1 MIRNVIFDWSGT
13 LVDDLPAVWAASNH
27 CFELAGVPALS
38 LAEFRAEFRLPYR
51 GFYDKFVPHV
61 PLDELEGWFRAKFM
75 QTQESVVALPHA
87 REFLE
92 YCRDRELRTFLLSTV
107 HPLAYAHQ
115 ARTTALGEFIQ
126 QPYFGIADKRAKIAE
141 LLSDHALRPEETVFI
156 GDMEHDIETARHGGI
171 RSVAV
176 LTGYN
181 SLAQL
186 RAAQPDLVVEHLG
199 ELRAV
204 LERHAGRLPVVNHRP
219 PVAAPKERPIATV
232 GGLIFDDA
240 GRVLMLRTHKWSGL
254 WGIPGGKI
262 EGNETSE
269 AALVREVKEET
280 NLDVTEVRFV
290 LVQDAIQPP
299 EFFKEAHFILLNYTC
314 RAPGEQAVRL
324 NDEAEEYRW
333 VTMAEAFALPLNA
346 PTKVL
351 LKEVRRR
358 ETGDSG
364 GTDDTISPVS

>member
-13 LVDDLPAVWAASNH
+13 LVDDLPAVWEASNH
-27 CFELAGVPALS
+27 CFALAGVPSLS

-61 PLDELEGWFRAKFM
+61 PLEELEGWFRAKFLE
-75 QTQESVVALPHA
+75 TQESVVALPHA

-92 YCRDRELRTFLLSTV
+92 YCRACNLRTFLLSTV

-115 ARTTALGEFIQ
+115 AQATALGEFIQ
-126 QPYFGIADKRAKIAE
+126 RPYCGIADKRAKIAE
-141 LLSDHALRPEETVFI
+141 LLSDHALLPEETVFI

-199 ELRAV
+199 ELRTV
-204 LERHAGRLPVVNHRP
+204 LERHDGRLPAVNGHARP
-219 PVAAPKERPIATV
+219 AAAQRPIATV
-232 GGLIFDDA
+232 GGLIFNDA
-240 GRVLMLRTHKWSGL
+240 GRVLMLRTHKWSDL

-262 EGNETSE
+262 EWNETSG

-280 NLDVTEVRFV
+280 NLDVTDVRFV

-299 EFFKEAHFILLNYTC
+299 EFYREAHFILINYTC
-314 RAPGEQAVRL
+314 RAAGQQIVRL
-324 NDEAEEYRW
+324 NAEAEEFRW
-333 VTMAEAFALPLNA
+333 VTMTEAFALPLNA
-346 PTKVL
+346 PTKAL
-351 LKEVRRR
+351 LKEVRRL
-358 ETGDSG
+358 ETRGS
-364 GTDDTISPVS
+364 SPMDQAVFSVS